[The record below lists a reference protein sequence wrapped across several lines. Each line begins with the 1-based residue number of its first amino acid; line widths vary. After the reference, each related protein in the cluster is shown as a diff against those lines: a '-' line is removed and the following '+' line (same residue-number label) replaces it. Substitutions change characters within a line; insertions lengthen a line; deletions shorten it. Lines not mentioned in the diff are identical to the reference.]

1 MLDFRV
7 AAAHT
12 PEPMT
17 VAVKICGLSGPAAI
31 DAAVAAGAAYG
42 GLVFHPNSPR
52 NLGFEQAR
60 SLADHMRGRLKIVAL
75 ISDMDDAR
83 IDHLVAMV
91 RPDFLQLHGGE
102 SARRAAYI
110 RGKFDVPV
118 IKALPVAQAS
128 DLAAAA
134 EYENAVD
141 MLMFD
146 ARPPRGAERG
156 GGHGQ
161 AFDWKILGGRSFAK
175 PWFLAGGLTPEN
187 VARAIELSG
196 AKLVDVSSGV
206 ESAPGVKD
214 AARIRDFV
222 VAAKNPHHL
231 SKQNA

>member
-1 MLDFRV
+1 
-7 AAAHT
+7 
-12 PEPMT
+12 MT
-17 VAVKICGLSGPAAI
+17 APVKTEVKICGITSTAAI

-52 NLGFEQAR
+52 NVGFEQAR
-60 SLADHMRGRLKIVAL
+60 ALADHMRGRLKIVAL
-75 ISDMDDAR
+75 IADMDDAR
-83 IDHLVAMV
+83 IENLVAAV
-91 RPDFLQLHGGE
+91 RPDFLQLHGSE

-110 RGKFDVPV
+110 RGKFGVPV
-118 IKALPVAQAS
+118 IKALPVGEAA

-134 EYENAVD
+134 EYEDAVD

-146 ARPPRGAERG
+146 ARPPKGAERG

-161 AFDWKILGGRSFAK
+161 AFDWKILGDKSFSK

-187 VARAIELSG
+187 VARAVELSG

-206 ESAPGVKD
+206 EGAPGVKD
-214 AARIRDFV
+214 GARIRDFIG
-222 VAAKNPHHL
+222 AAKNPASL